1 MSLRRLTLP
10 IPDEDPAMLTLPEAL
25 TLGAIGRLELAIG
38 DALRGLRN
46 DLRAA
51 GVVDPASIEVDSW
64 SIHLHRET

>member
-10 IPDEDPAMLTLPEAL
+10 IPDEDPAKLTLPEAL
-25 TLGAIGRLELAIG
+25 TLEAIGRLELAIG
-38 DALRGLRN
+38 DALRELRN

>member
-25 TLGAIGRLELAIG
+25 TLEAIGRLELAIG

-51 GVVDPASIEVDSW
+51 GVVEPASIEVDSW